1 MARHEKGTVLMGRP
15 DFTVLPILDA
25 FQQLTVWLAPQM
37 PLKLLHPHEK
47 LSDAGLVAV
56 ALL

>member
-1 MARHEKGTVLMGRP
+1 MGRP